1 MHLRSLMMVLIWLV
15 GSGGCSDTPDSQPVS
30 APNSGG
36 SAASAGSTTA
46 SPAAPKAQPAVA
58 NSTIEN
64 SAATQPNASI
74 EAATSNQPGGSSPIA
89 ESQQISSQFRL
100 SDDRPPLDES
110 LLASHGLR
118 VLRSKRLLLITD
130 ASDNDVLGLPE
141 LTDQLFNDL
150 EARLG
155 SLPPAKDGSEFQV
168 TGCLM
173 STRERFDA
181 AGLLPPEDL
190 IIRHGRHLNY
200 RFWMLNSES
209 DYYRRHLLFHEFVHC
224 YMTCVGGMQD
234 IPPLWYT
241 EGIAEYVAT
250 HRLSGENGQ
259 AEFGILPDS
268 LDSWLGWA
276 RISEIRRSYNETPSA
291 KAATSGII
299 RLDDLW
305 FPSGTAFTEDS
316 QYAHAWAIL
325 WMINHHPHWREFS
338 DRLRPLRRRDEFNAA
353 VAQLTSN
360 DRLRFSIDWLL
371 YIDSLIEGF
380 DPQSCFADW
389 GALAETP
396 DLSSVAR
403 LPEQLSLKVSASR
416 AWQVV
421 PYQIEADST
430 IEITASG
437 EFILGTDPRPWI
449 SHPDGITFDYFRGRP
464 LGELIAVLV
473 TIDGTDVTRRIPI
486 GRNSRLTIDDDCW
499 LWLQLNESSSDRS
512 DNNGAAQIQLQRVQP
527 E

>member
-1 MHLRSLMMVLIWLV
+1 MHLSSLILLLIWFA
-15 GSGGCSDTPDSQPVS
+15 GSAGCSDTPDSRPVS
-30 APNSGG
+30 VPSSVGPV
-36 SAASAGSTTA
+36 AAAEPVAAAGSVVAAGSGNTT
-46 SPAAPKAQPAVA
+46 PAAPGNRPADA
-58 NSTIEN
+58 NSTV
-64 SAATQPNASI
+64 
-74 EAATSNQPGGSSPIA
+74 A
-89 ESQQISSQFRL
+89 ESQQGAIQFRL

-110 LLASHGLR
+110 SLASHGLK
-118 VLRSKRLLLITD
+118 VLRSKRLVLITD
-130 ASDNDVLGLPE
+130 ASDKDVAILPE
-141 LTDQLFNDL
+141 LTDQLFDDL

-155 SLPPAKDGSEFQV
+155 VLPPAKDGSEFQV

-173 STRERFDA
+173 NAKERFDA

-241 EGIAEYVAT
+241 EGIAEYIAT
-250 HRLSGENGQ
+250 HRLPEESGQ
-259 AEFGILPDS
+259 VDFGILPDS

-276 RISEIRRSYNETPSA
+276 RISEIRRSYSETPSE
-291 KAATSGII
+291 KAASSGIT

-316 QYAHAWAIL
+316 QYAHAWAVL

-360 DRLRFSIDWLL
+360 ERLRFSIDWLL

-380 DPQSCFADW
+380 DPKRCFADW
-389 GALAETP
+389 GVLDETQE
-396 DLSSVAR
+396 LSSVPR
-403 LPEQLSLKVSASR
+403 LPEQLSLTVSASG

-437 EFILGTDPRPWI
+437 EFTLGKEPRPWI
-449 SHPDGITFDYFRGRP
+449 SHPEGITFDYFRGRP

-473 TIDGTDVTRRIPI
+473 TTDGTDITRRIPI
-486 GRNSRLTIDDDCW
+486 GRNSRMTIDDDCW
-499 LWLQLNESSSDRS
+499 LWLQLNESSAGRS
-512 DNNGAAQIQLQRVQP
+512 DNSGDAQIQLRRVQP